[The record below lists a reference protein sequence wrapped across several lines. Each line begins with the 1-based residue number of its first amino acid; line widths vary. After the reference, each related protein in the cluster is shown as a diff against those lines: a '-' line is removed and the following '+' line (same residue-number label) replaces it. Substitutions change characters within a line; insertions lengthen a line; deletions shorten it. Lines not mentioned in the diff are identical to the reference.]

1 MGIKKY
7 QISNIKYQI
16 SRICDLRS
24 KCSFTL
30 IEAVVVIGV
39 ISIALPA
46 LFAIIFVILQQQIK
60 INRLQQVKK
69 EGDFILSTMMTTIKN
84 SAKFIYKEE
93 AFTNEECGNSEA
105 LYPVSYSD
113 AGFGT
118 NFYFKDKNGQSFNY
132 YLDNGKIS
140 SDSSS
145 FINPID
151 LTTGKVIVY
160 SFQISCQRTAAFS
173 TPTVTIVLIVK
184 YNTAST
190 RPEETASL
198 TYNTRI
204 KLKNY

>member
-1 MGIKKY
+1 MIK
-7 QISNIKYQI
+7 
-16 SRICDLRS
+16 DLRS
-24 KCSFTL
+24 NTSFTL

-69 EGDFILSTMMTTIKN
+69 EGDFILAAMMTTIKN
-84 SAKFIYKEE
+84 NARAIYKEA
-93 AFTNEECGNSEA
+93 AFTNEECGNNET
-105 LYPVSYSD
+105 LYPVSYPD
-113 AGFGT
+113 VPDLGT
-118 NFYFKDKNGQSFNY
+118 NFYFKDKNGNRFNY
-132 YLDNGKIS
+132 YLSSGAIS
-140 SDSSS
+140 SASATVTML
-145 FINPID
+145 
-151 LTTGKVIVY
+151 LTSTKVSVDT
-160 SFQISCQRTAAFS
+160 FQISCNRSAAFS
-173 TPTVTIVLIVK
+173 TPTVSISLTVK

>member
-1 MGIKKY
+1 MGIIKKFSIFNF
-7 QISNIKYQI
+7 QFSKFKINN
-16 SRICDLRS
+16 LRS
-24 KCSFTL
+24 NLSFTL

-39 ISIALPA
+39 IGITLPA

-60 INRLQQVKK
+60 INRLQQIKK
-69 EGDFILSTMMTTIKN
+69 EGDFILAAMTTTIKN
-84 SAKFIYKEE
+84 SATFIYKEE
-93 AFTNEECGNSEA
+93 AFTNEECGKSES
-105 LYPVSYSD
+105 LYPASYSD
-113 AGFGT
+113 ADGKK
-118 NFYFKDKNGQSFNY
+118 FYFKDKNGRSFNY

-145 FINPID
+145 FASPID
-151 LTTGKVIVY
+151 LTTGKVIVN

-173 TPTVTIVLIVK
+173 TPTVSITLTVK